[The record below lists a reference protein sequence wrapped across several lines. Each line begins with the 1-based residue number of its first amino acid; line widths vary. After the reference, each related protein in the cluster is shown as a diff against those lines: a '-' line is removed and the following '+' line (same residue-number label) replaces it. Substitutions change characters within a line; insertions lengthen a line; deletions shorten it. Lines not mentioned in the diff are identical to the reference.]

1 MFTKYSTI
9 QEVLNTM
16 PNSRLLFPVDRSIP
30 LDMTL
35 EELSTS
41 NVYIWYSFIDP
52 NKTVEI
58 INTLYLS
65 KHQYFYNI
73 YSEQEREKDPTKQNT
88 GLYFFKGKQN
98 KPYAICNAGGGFMY
112 VGALHDSFPHALE
125 INKHGYN
132 SFVLIYRVDHPFED
146 LYAAIKYIY
155 DHYDLFG
162 VDRNHYSLWGGSAGA
177 RMAASLGNRQ
187 TLDALGGHLPQSDAI
202 IMQYTGYNRVSKYD
216 APTYVCVG
224 TNDGIADYKR
234 MKHRLDRLNN
244 LGIDTEYHA
253 YQGLPHGFGLGTG
266 TIAQGWIEDA
276 INFWESH
283 M

>member
-73 YSEQEREKDPTKQNT
+73 YSEQEREKDPTKQDT
-88 GLYFFKGKQN
+88 GLYFFKGKLN

-146 LYAAIKYIY
+146 LYNAIKYIY
-155 DHYDLFG
+155 DYYDLLG

-177 RMAASLGNRQ
+177 RMAASLGNKQ
-187 TLDALGGHLPQSDAI
+187 TLDNLGGHLPQCDAV

-216 APTYVCVG
+216 VPTYVCVG
-224 TNDGIADYKR
+224 TSDGIADYKR

-253 YQGLPHGFGLGTG
+253 YQGLPHGFGLGTN